1 MKKIAV
7 FILITITLLSS
18 CARYLK
24 IDFNKYTRVYLPG
37 LSRSGYPTVMISMP
51 LKAAAFF
58 APEAGL
64 IFSIQPPSTYSE
76 G

>member
-1 MKKIAV
+1 MKKAV
-7 FILITITLLSS
+7 AFILITVMLLTS

-37 LSRSGYPTVMISMP
+37 LSRSGISDSYD
-51 LKAAAFF
+51 LYASEGSRFF